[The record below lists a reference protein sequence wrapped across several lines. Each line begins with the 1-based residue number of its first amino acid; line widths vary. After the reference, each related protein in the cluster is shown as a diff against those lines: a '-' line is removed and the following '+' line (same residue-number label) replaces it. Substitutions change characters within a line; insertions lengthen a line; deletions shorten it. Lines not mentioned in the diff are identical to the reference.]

1 MIRKMLIVEDHES
14 VNLSIQKTAEE
25 LKIAEIDYAYYC
37 DDALHLIQK
46 AIDQGNSYDLLITDL
61 SFEEDHKKQEI
72 KNGVAL
78 VSAARKIQPDLSVL
92 VFSAESRVAI
102 IEKLYQEV
110 QIDGYVRKA
119 RGDAKE
125 LKKAITTID
134 SNKTFYPIELTKSTK
149 HLNAHSFTELDVL
162 IITQLING
170 QKQQQIST
178 FLESKHISPSSL
190 SSIEKRLKIIKEA
203 LNFTNNEQ
211 LIAYCIKMG
220 IV

>member
-1 MIRKMLIVEDHES
+1 MLIVEDHES